1 MVAPTS
7 KRFSRAA
14 REREAVASGSY
25 PWTDAPDRTAADSWA
40 RAERKLFR
48 DAFAAAPTG
57 IAVLDLDGTLVR
69 VNARVPEMTG
79 FGVGKLLGRHI
90 ETLIDGPPDGQDREA
105 LRQLIAGEAETFERE
120 ARYRRPDGAVLWVL
134 VQLALVCDDA
144 GEPLCVIAHLSDVTE
159 QRAADEALRDA
170 TELFSAAFENAPI
183 GMALIAV
190 DGRPLQVNRA
200 LVDMTGWSV
209 DQLLEK
215 RITELVHADDL
226 RPHDFADVESLLA
239 GHDDAW
245 RADKR
250 FHDARGHQLWV
261 SVSASIVRDDA
272 GQPAYAIAQV
282 QDISERRRLQDR
294 LAHLANHDTLTGLAN
309 RRSFEHEL
317 ERQVERA
324 SRYGETGAL
333 LLFDLDHFKYVNDSL
348 GHRVGDE
355 LLQMVARTLSRR
367 LRRSDMAARLGG
379 DEFAVLMPHIDSAS
393 ATQIAT
399 ELAAAIREQSLTH
412 GGNSIHPSA
421 SIGVAQI
428 DETLESSEELFIR
441 ADVAMYEAKAAG
453 RNRAVA
459 HNPELGH
466 RHRMSGELMWSERL
480 RGAIAEGR
488 LAVEAQPIFDLSTG
502 QAVQCEL
509 LARLVTEDG
518 VVVGPN
524 DFLPHAER
532 FGYLPS
538 IDRFVIEEAIRLLT
552 TDSDLVVEVNLSA
565 TSICDPELPEFVES
579 LLGGVALSGDRLIF
593 EFTETEALANLAI
606 ADQLSKRLAELGCR
620 VAIDDFGSGF
630 AGFGFVRNIAFDFLK
645 IDGAF
650 VRDLPSNDTD
660 KLVVEALVHLAKGMG
675 KKTIAEYVCDAEVC
689 DEVTRLGVDLAQ
701 GFHLCEPVGPDALG
715 EQLKEL
721 HVPGELA
728 PR

>member
-25 PWTDAPDRTAADSWA
+25 PWSNEPAADPWT

-57 IAVLDLDGTLVR
+57 IAVLDLEGRLVR
-69 VNARVPEMTG
+69 VNARVSEMTG
-79 FGVGKLLGRHI
+79 FTVDELLGRHI
-90 ETLIDGPPDGQDREA
+90 ETLLDGPPDGHDRDA
-105 LRQLIAGEAETFERE
+105 LRTLIAGDEETYERE
-120 ARYRRPDGAVLWVL
+120 ARYARKNGQPLWVSL
-134 VQLALVCDDA
+134 RLGLVCDDA
-144 GEPLCVIAHLSDVTE
+144 GEALCAIAHLFDITE
-159 QRAADEALRDA
+159 QRAADQALRDA
-170 TELFSAAFENAPI
+170 TERFAAAFENAPI

-200 LVDMTGWSV
+200 LVDMTGWSTE
-209 DQLLEK
+209 QLLEK

-226 RPHDFADVESLLA
+226 RPRDFADVEALLA
-239 GHDDAW
+239 GQSDAW

-261 SVSASIVRDDA
+261 SVSASIVRDGA

-309 RRSFEHEL
+309 RRSFEQEL

-348 GHRVGDE
+348 GHRVGDD
-355 LLQMVARTLSRR
+355 LLQLVARTLSRR

-393 ATQIAT
+393 ATHIAT
-399 ELAAAIREQSLTH
+399 ELAAEIREQSITH
-412 GGNSIHPSA
+412 GGNPIHPSA

-459 HNPELGH
+459 HNPEHGH

-488 LAVEAQPIFDLSTG
+488 LAVVAQPIFDLTTG
-502 QAVQCEL
+502 RAVQCEL

-518 VVVGPN
+518 LVVGPN

-538 IDRFVIEEAIRLLT
+538 IDRFVIEEAVRLLT
-552 TDSDLVVEVNLSA
+552 VDPDLVVEVNVSA
-565 TSICDPELPEFVES
+565 TSICDPELAGFVEG
-579 LLGGVALSGDRLIF
+579 LLEGVALPGDRLIF

-650 VRDLPSNDTD
+650 VRDLASNNTD
-660 KLVVEALVHLAKGMG
+660 KLVIEALVHLAKGMG
-675 KKTIAEYVCDAEVC
+675 KKTIAEYVCNAEVC
-689 DEVTRLGVDLAQ
+689 EEVTRLGVDLAQ
-701 GFHLCEPVGPDALG
+701 GFHLCEPVPPEELGSELQKLRVPCDAPSL
-715 EQLKEL
+715 
-721 HVPGELA
+721 
-728 PR
+728 